1 MAEPVQRDG
10 KRVGLI
16 ASLRFKPPASPH
28 FGGWRRVHLQL
39 AGHENR
45 QAHGSPIG
53 PPGSAPWWMPARVSS
68 SHSSRLGDNGVVT
81 LFPAKT
87 NLAEVHLAEM
97 KKA

>member
-16 ASLRFKPPASPH
+16 AFLRFKPPASPH
-28 FGGWRRVHLQL
+28 FGGWRRVQLQL
-39 AGHENR
+39 AGHENCGK
-45 QAHGSPIG
+45 AGSSPHRRSHPVVLHQII
-53 PPGSAPWWMPARVSS
+53 RVA
-68 SHSSRLGDNGVVT
+68 DGVVT

-87 NLAEVHLAEM
+87 NLAEAHLAEM